1 MSDIRIGTSGW
12 SYDHWNNVLYE
23 PSLAPRDRLGRYTQE
38 FDTVELNASF
48 YRWPKQQTFRS
59 WRYRLPPGFRM
70 SVKTPRGL
78 SHGRRLY
85 RPEAWTS
92 RLVDCWHELGERRG
106 LLLVQLP
113 PDQERDDDRLDY
125 FLRGLPEWMR
135 VAVELRHHS
144 WAVDPVF
151 DLLSRHHA
159 TYVVMSGAGLPCVL
173 RATSATVYVRLHGP
187 DHGHLYAG
195 SYGEADLCWWADRI
209 REWHRQRLDVFAYFN
224 NDGYG
229 HAVTNARRLRTLT
242 NS

>member
-1 MSDIRIGTSGW
+1 MSDIRIGTPGW

-48 YRWPKQQTFRS
+48 YRWPKRQTFRS

-70 SVKTPRGL
+70 SVKAPRGL

-135 VAVELRHHS
+135 VAVELRNHS

-151 DLLSRHHA
+151 DLLCRHHA
-159 TYVVMSGAGLPCVL
+159 TYVVMSGAGLPCIL